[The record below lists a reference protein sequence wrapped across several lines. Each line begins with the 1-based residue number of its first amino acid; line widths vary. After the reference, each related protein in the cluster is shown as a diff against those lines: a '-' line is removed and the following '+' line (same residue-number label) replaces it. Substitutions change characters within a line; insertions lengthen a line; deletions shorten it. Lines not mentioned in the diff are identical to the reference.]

1 MKAAKPATTDDSARS
16 RSLLVRGRPIA
27 NGRMP
32 LVCAPLVAHTAE
44 AILAELGTV
53 MQTSPDVIEWRADY
67 FIEVADSQRVVA
79 LARRIRQEAGA
90 IPLIFTRRSTHEG
103 GEATAL
109 SDKQAVRLYEAVCA
123 GNCAEFVDYELG
135 NGVANVARVRAA
147 ARAHGVALIAS
158 YHNFDATPACGVL
171 AAKFAQ
177 AAGEGADVAKVA
189 VMPNDARDVLTLLDA
204 TWQAH
209 RTLDIPLI
217 SMAMGPLGAL
227 SRIAGFMFGS
237 ALTFG
242 VGAGS
247 SAPGQLAID
256 ELRTAVAILQ
266 RAAGASP

>member
-1 MKAAKPATTDDSARS
+1 MSAVKLATMDDSARS
-16 RSLLVRGRPIA
+16 RPLLVRGMPIA
-27 NGRMP
+27 NGRTP
-32 LVCAPLVAHTAE
+32 LVCAPLVARTAE
-44 AILAELGTV
+44 AILAELRAV

-67 FIEVADSQRVVA
+67 FMEVADSQRVVA
-79 LARRIRQEAGA
+79 LTRRIRQEADA
-90 IPLIFTRRSTHEG
+90 IPLIFTRRSKHEG
-103 GEATAL
+103 GEGTAL
-109 SDKQAVRLYEAVCA
+109 SDEQAIRLYEAVCA

-158 YHNFDATPACGVL
+158 YHDFDATPDCAML
-171 AAKFAQ
+171 ARKFAQ
-177 AAGEGADVAKVA
+177 AAREGADVAKVA
-189 VMPNDARDVLTLLDA
+189 VMPKDARDVLTLLDA

-209 RTLDIPLI
+209 RTLDIPVI

-256 ELRTAVAILQ
+256 ELRTAVAILH
-266 RAAGASP
+266 RATGASP